1 LKQKRTPFRI
11 SNEERKGVLF
21 LLLVLGVIKSLHSLL
36 AKGYQQIIFNP
47 DRFEVSSEEK
57 KVIDTT
63 RLENVLLASSTDLIT
78 ISNQPIYK
86 RDLNRALAIDLKTIR
101 GIGPVLSER
110 IIEYGHS
117 LNGYTDVN
125 QLYRVYGLDSIVV
138 DRIKEAFEIKSDT
151 IIPMNIRL
159 ASREELSTLPYLSS
173 SEIEWLISLRDRPE
187 GLGSKEF
194 VTNLLL
200 KTLNKNK
207 KLLVYLTYE

>member
-1 LKQKRTPFRI
+1 MNSKRTPFRI

-21 LLLVLGVIKSLHSLL
+21 LLLVLCVIKSLHSLL
-36 AKGYQQIIFNP
+36 TEGYQRVVFNP
-47 DRFEVSSEEK
+47 DRFEISSEEK

-63 RLENVLLASSTDLIT
+63 RIEDIQIGSSTNKIIT
-78 ISNQPIYK
+78 PNEPIYK
-86 RDLNRALAIDLKTIR
+86 RDLNRALATDLKKIR

-110 IIEYGHS
+110 IIKYGHS
-117 LNGYTDVN
+117 LNGYSDIN

-138 DRIKEAFEIKSDT
+138 DRIKEAFEIRSDT

-159 ASREELSTLPYLSS
+159 ASREELSTLPYLSQ
-173 SEIEWLISLRDRPE
+173 SEIDWLISLRNRPE

-200 KTLNKNK
+200 KTLNKNE
-207 KLLVYLTYE
+207 KLLVYLNY

>member
-1 LKQKRTPFRI
+1 MKPKRTPFRI

-21 LLLVLGVIKSLHSLL
+21 LLLVLCVIKSLHSLL
-36 AKGYQQIIFNP
+36 TEGYQRVIFNP
-47 DRFEVSSEEK
+47 ERFEVSSEQK
-57 KVIDTT
+57 KVMDRS
-63 RLENVLLASSTDLIT
+63 RLENVLLASSTDKIT
-78 ISNQPIYK
+78 TLNKPIYK
-86 RDLNRALAIDLKTIR
+86 RNLNKALATDLKKIR
-101 GIGPVLSER
+101 GVGPVLSER
-110 IIEYGHS
+110 IINYGYS
-117 LNGYTDVN
+117 LNGYSDIN

-159 ASREELSTLPYLSS
+159 VSEEELSTLPYLSA
-173 SEIEWLISLRDRPE
+173 SEIEWLISLRNRPE

-207 KLLVYLTYE
+207 KLLVYLTY

>member
-1 LKQKRTPFRI
+1 MNPKRTPFRI

-21 LLLVLGVIKSLHSLL
+21 LLLVLCVIKSLHSLL
-36 AKGYQQIIFNP
+36 TEGFDQVIFNP
-47 DRFEVSSEEK
+47 DRFEVSSEGK

-63 RLENVLLASSTDLIT
+63 QTEDIQIATGTDKIT
-78 ISNQPIYK
+78 TSNNPIYK
-86 RDLNRALAIDLKTIR
+86 KDLNRATATDLKMIR

-110 IIEYGHS
+110 IIKYGQY
-117 LNGYTDVN
+117 LNGYSDIN
-125 QLYRVYGLDSIVV
+125 QVYRVYGLDSVVV

-159 ASREELSTLPYLSS
+159 ASKEELGTLPYLSQ
-173 SEIEWLISLRDRPE
+173 SEIEWLISLRNRPE

-207 KLLVYLTYE
+207 KLLVYLTY

>member
-1 LKQKRTPFRI
+1 MNPKRTPFRI

-21 LLLVLGVIKSLHSLL
+21 LLLVLCVIKSLHSLL
-36 AKGYQQIIFNP
+36 TEGYQRFVFNP
-47 DRFEVSSEEK
+47 DRFEISSEEK

-63 RLENVLLASSTDLIT
+63 RIEEIQTGTIT
-78 ISNQPIYK
+78 NKITTPNEPIYK
-86 RDLNRALAIDLKTIR
+86 RDLNRASATDLKKIR

-110 IIEYGHS
+110 IIKYGHS
-117 LNGYTDVN
+117 LNGYSDIN

-159 ASREELSTLPYLSS
+159 ASREELSTLPYLSQ
-173 SEIEWLISLRDRPE
+173 SEIDWLISLRNRPE

-200 KTLNKNK
+200 KTLNKNE
-207 KLLVYLTYE
+207 KLLVYLTY

>member
-1 LKQKRTPFRI
+1 MKPKRTPFRI

-21 LLLVLGVIKSLHSLL
+21 LLLVLCVIKTLHSLL
-36 AKGYQQIIFNP
+36 TEGYQRVIFNP
-47 DRFEVSSEEK
+47 DRFEIISEEK
-57 KVIDTT
+57 KITDTI
-63 RLENVLLASSTDLIT
+63 RLENVLLATSTGKITTSNEPIYRLDLNKALATDL
-78 ISNQPIYK
+78 K
-86 RDLNRALAIDLKTIR
+86 KIR

-110 IIEYGHS
+110 IIKYGHS
-117 LNGYTDVN
+117 LNGYSDVN

-138 DRIKEAFEIKSDT
+138 DRIKEAFEINSDT

-159 ASREELSTLPYLSS
+159 ASREELSTLPYLSQ
-173 SEIEWLISLRDRPE
+173 SEIEWLISLRNRPE

-207 KLLVYLTYE
+207 KLLVYLTY

>member
-1 LKQKRTPFRI
+1 MKQKRTPFRI

-21 LLLVLGVIKSLHSLL
+21 LLLVLCVIKSLHSLL
-36 AKGYQQIIFNP
+36 AEGYEQVIFNP

-110 IIEYGHS
+110 IIKYGHS

-138 DRIKEAFEIKSDT
+138 DRIKEVFEIKSDT

-173 SEIEWLISLRDRPE
+173 SEIDWLISLR
-187 GLGSKEF
+187 
-194 VTNLLL
+194 N
-200 KTLNKNK
+200 
-207 KLLVYLTYE
+207 

>member
-1 LKQKRTPFRI
+1 MKPKRTPFRI

-21 LLLVLGVIKSLHSLL
+21 LLLVLCVIKSLHSLL
-36 AKGYQQIIFNP
+36 TEGYQRVIFNP
-47 DRFEVSSEEK
+47 DRFEISSEQK
-57 KVIDTT
+57 KVMDTT
-63 RLENVLLASSTDLIT
+63 QLENALIASSTDKKT
-78 ISNQPIYK
+78 ISNEPIYK

-110 IIEYGHS
+110 IIKYGHS
-117 LNGYTDVN
+117 LNGYSDIN
-125 QLYRVYGLDSIVV
+125 QLYQVYGLDSIVV
-138 DRIKEAFEIKSDT
+138 DRIKEVFEIKLDT

-159 ASREELSTLPYLSS
+159 ASREELSTLPYLSP
-173 SEIEWLISLRDRPE
+173 SEIEWLISLRNRPE

-207 KLLVYLTYE
+207 KLLVYLTY

>member
-1 LKQKRTPFRI
+1 MKQKRTPFRI

-21 LLLVLGVIKSLHSLL
+21 LLLVLCVIKSLHSLL
-36 AKGYQQIIFNP
+36 TEGYERVIFNP
-47 DRFEVSSEEK
+47 YRFEISSEEK
-57 KVIDTT
+57 KVINTT
-63 RLENVLLASSTDLIT
+63 RLENVLLAPSPDKIT
-78 ISNQPIYK
+78 ASNQPIYK
-86 RDLNRALAIDLKTIR
+86 RDLNRALATDLKTIR
-101 GIGPVLSER
+101 GIGSVLSER
-110 IIEYGHS
+110 IIKYGHS
-117 LNGYTDVN
+117 LNGYTDVD

-138 DRIKEAFEIKSDT
+138 DRIKEAFEIKSDA

-200 KTLNKNK
+200 NTLNKNK

>member
-1 LKQKRTPFRI
+1 MNSKRTPFRI

-21 LLLVLGVIKSLHSLL
+21 LLLVLCVIKSLHSLL
-36 AKGYQQIIFNP
+36 TEGYQRVVFNP
-47 DRFEVSSEEK
+47 DRFEISSEEK

-63 RLENVLLASSTDLIT
+63 RIEDIQIGSSTNKIIT
-78 ISNQPIYK
+78 PNEPIYK
-86 RDLNRALAIDLKTIR
+86 RDLNRALATDLKKIR

-110 IIEYGHS
+110 IIKYGHS
-117 LNGYTDVN
+117 LNGYSDIN

-138 DRIKEAFEIKSDT
+138 DRIKEAFEIRSDT

-159 ASREELSTLPYLSS
+159 ASREELSTLPYLSQ
-173 SEIEWLISLRDRPE
+173 SEIDWLISLRNRPQ

-200 KTLNKNK
+200 KTLNKNE
-207 KLLVYLTYE
+207 KLLVYLNY

>member
-1 LKQKRTPFRI
+1 LKPKRTPFRI

-21 LLLVLGVIKSLHSLL
+21 LLLVLCVIKSLHSLL
-36 AKGYQQIIFNP
+36 TEGYQRVIFNP
-47 DRFEVSSEEK
+47 ERFEVSSEQK
-57 KVIDTT
+57 KVMDRS
-63 RLENVLLASSTDLIT
+63 RLENVLLASSTDKIT
-78 ISNQPIYK
+78 TLNKPIYK
-86 RDLNRALAIDLKTIR
+86 RNLNKALATNLKKIR

-110 IIEYGHS
+110 IINYGYS
-117 LNGYTDVN
+117 LNGYSDIN
-125 QLYRVYGLDSIVV
+125 QLYRVYGLDSIVE

-159 ASREELSTLPYLSS
+159 ASEEELSTLPYLSA
-173 SEIEWLISLRDRPE
+173 SEIEWLISLRNRPE

-207 KLLVYLTYE
+207 KLLVYLTY

>member
-1 LKQKRTPFRI
+1 MNSKRTPFRI

-21 LLLVLGVIKSLHSLL
+21 LLLVLCVIKSLHSLL
-36 AKGYQQIIFNP
+36 TEGYQRVVFNP
-47 DRFEVSSEEK
+47 DRFEISSEEK

-63 RLENVLLASSTDLIT
+63 RIEDIQIGSSTNKIIT
-78 ISNQPIYK
+78 PNEPIYK
-86 RDLNRALAIDLKTIR
+86 RDLNKALETDLKKIR

-110 IIEYGHS
+110 IIKYGHS
-117 LNGYTDVN
+117 LNGYSDIN

-138 DRIKEAFEIKSDT
+138 DRIKEAFEIRSDT

-159 ASREELSTLPYLSS
+159 ASREELSTLPYLSQ
-173 SEIEWLISLRDRPE
+173 SEIDWLISLRNRPQ

-200 KTLNKNK
+200 KTLNKNE
-207 KLLVYLTYE
+207 KLLVYLNY

>member
-36 AKGYQQIIFNP
+36 AEGYQQVIFNP

-159 ASREELSTLPYLSS
+159 ASREELNTLPYLSS

>member
-1 LKQKRTPFRI
+1 MKPKRTPFRI

-21 LLLVLGVIKSLHSLL
+21 LLLVLCVIKSLHSLL
-36 AKGYQQIIFNP
+36 TEGYQRVIFNP
-47 DRFEVSSEEK
+47 ERFEVSSEQK
-57 KVIDTT
+57 KVMDRS
-63 RLENVLLASSTDLIT
+63 RLENVLLASSTDKIT
-78 ISNQPIYK
+78 TLNKPIYK
-86 RDLNRALAIDLKTIR
+86 RNLNKALATDLKKIR
-101 GIGPVLSER
+101 GVGPVLSER
-110 IIEYGHS
+110 IINYGYS
-117 LNGYTDVN
+117 LNGYSDIN

-159 ASREELSTLPYLSS
+159 ASEEELSTLPYLSA
-173 SEIEWLISLRDRPE
+173 SEIEWLISLRNRPE

-207 KLLVYLTYE
+207 KLLVYLTY

>member
-1 LKQKRTPFRI
+1 MKQKRTPFRI
-11 SNEERKGVLF
+11 SNEERKVVLF
-21 LLLVLGVIKSLHSLL
+21 LLLVLCVIKSLHSLL
-36 AKGYQQIIFNP
+36 TEGYERVIFNP
-47 DRFEVSSEEK
+47 YRFEISSEEK
-57 KVIDTT
+57 KVINTT
-63 RLENVLLASSTDLIT
+63 RLENVLLAPSPDKIT
-78 ISNQPIYK
+78 ASNQPIYK
-86 RDLNRALAIDLKTIR
+86 RDLNRALATDLKTIR

-110 IIEYGHS
+110 IIKYGHS

-138 DRIKEAFEIKSDT
+138 DRIKEVFEIKSDT

-173 SEIEWLISLRDRPE
+173 SEIDWLISLRNRPE
-187 GLGSKEF
+187 GFGNKEL
-194 VTNLLL
+194 VTSLLL